1 IGNVTFVGNVSQEVA
16 DPGAELEISFESE
29 DLLGLG
35 SQQKT
40 LLGLRTEYE
49 FWGGDG
55 SLGSTMIYNNERSSE
70 RRVRVGTEP
79 TRSIIWNL
87 DLRARREAPLLTR
100 VVDMMPLLKTA
111 APSEIVLD
119 AEIAQSRP
127 NLNTK
132 GQGYIDDFEGS
143 ERPTSIS
150 IGRTRWVPSSLP
162 VAERYSEETRGKLS
176 WFNPFDGVQR
186 TDIWPNQEDQLE
198 AQNRN
203 TDVLALSLRPLPDA
217 PESWGGIMTAL
228 TSVNDFSQSKF
239 VEIWVRGEE
248 GVLHLDLGDQ
258 INEDFVANGR
268 LDTEDEPFPGRTT
281 GDGVVSKE
289 EDIGIDGRTDEGEL
303 NHYLLLADAAFDT
316 TLSLQ
321 ERKEAFT
328 RLYPAVDP
336 LRPTRSADDPEGDN
350 WRYEPQRNKNDY
362 SRINGTQGNKVDLET
377 GDRPDTEDL
386 NNNGV
391 LDQRNNYYH
400 YQIDLSQD
408 EYEVPGTQ
416 SNGWRQ
422 LRLPLYGDVAE
433 RVGLPDSTRIEFA
446 RLMLSSGPLLDD
458 EATVL
463 AEVALIEVVGND
475 WQEDDIA
482 RLNDRFIVS
491 EDEAL
496 DITVVGTDKSL
507 SYKPPPG
514 VKLRRNAQSRTR
526 EREQSLVLAY
536 EGLEP
541 GHQMSATKILSRAAN
556 YTSYE

>member
-1 IGNVTFVGNVSQEVA
+1 
-16 DPGAELEISFESE
+16 
-29 DLLGLG
+29 
-35 SQQKT
+35 
-40 LLGLRTEYE
+40 
-49 FWGGDG
+49 
-55 SLGSTMIYNNERSSE
+55 M
-70 RRVRVGTEP
+70 
-79 TRSIIWNL
+79 
-87 DLRARREAPLLTR
+87 
-100 VVDMMPLLKTA
+100 
-111 APSEIVLD
+111 
-119 AEIAQSRP
+119 
-127 NLNTK
+127 
-132 GQGYIDDFEGS
+132 
-143 ERPTSIS
+143 
-150 IGRTRWVPSSLP
+150 
-162 VAERYSEETRGKLS
+162 
-176 WFNPFDGVQR
+176 
-186 TDIWPNQEDQLE
+186 
-198 AQNRN
+198 
-203 TDVLALSLRPLPDA
+203 
-217 PESWGGIMTAL
+217 
-228 TSVNDFSQSKF
+228 
-239 VEIWVRGEE
+239 RGEE

-328 RLYPAVDP
+328 RLYPTVDP

-463 AEVALIEVVGND
+463 AEVALIEVVGNE

-507 SYKPPPG
+507 SYKPPRPASSC
-514 VKLRRNAQSRTR
+514 VATR
-526 EREQSLVLAY
+526 
-536 EGLEP
+536 
-541 GHQMSATKILSRAAN
+541 SRARESGNSRSCWRMRDWSQGIRCLRLKSSVELQTTPAM
-556 YTSYE
+556 SGCVCMCG

>member
-1 IGNVTFVGNVSQEVA
+1 MRASSSEQRIRLGGVFGGVRPETVEVRLNGRGLTRGTDYNVDFIGNVTFVGNVSQEVA

-186 TDIWPNQEDQLE
+186 TEIWPNQEDQLE

-203 TDVLALSLRPLPDA
+203 TDVLALSLRPLPDT
-217 PESWGGIMTAL
+217 PSPGGNHDGA
-228 TSVNDFSQSKF
+228 D
-239 VEIWVRGEE
+239 VRK
-248 GVLHLDLGDQ
+248 
-258 INEDFVANGR
+258 R
-268 LDTEDEPFPGRTT
+268 LF
-281 GDGVVSKE
+281 
-289 EDIGIDGRTDEGEL
+289 
-303 NHYLLLADAAFDT
+303 
-316 TLSLQ
+316 
-321 ERKEAFT
+321 
-328 RLYPAVDP
+328 AV
-336 LRPTRSADDPEGDN
+336 
-350 WRYEPQRNKNDY
+350 
-362 SRINGTQGNKVDLET
+362 
-377 GDRPDTEDL
+377 
-386 NNNGV
+386 
-391 LDQRNNYYH
+391 
-400 YQIDLSQD
+400 
-408 EYEVPGTQ
+408 
-416 SNGWRQ
+416 
-422 LRLPLYGDVAE
+422 
-433 RVGLPDSTRIEFA
+433 
-446 RLMLSSGPLLDD
+446 
-458 EATVL
+458 
-463 AEVALIEVVGND
+463 
-475 WQEDDIA
+475 
-482 RLNDRFIVS
+482 
-491 EDEAL
+491 
-496 DITVVGTDKSL
+496 
-507 SYKPPPG
+507 
-514 VKLRRNAQSRTR
+514 
-526 EREQSLVLAY
+526 
-536 EGLEP
+536 
-541 GHQMSATKILSRAAN
+541 
-556 YTSYE
+556 